1 MHLVHY
7 IFQIALISDERFLFQ
22 IFSQFLCDKET
33 CFFYL
38 WDYIAYICW
47 RVISLIL
54 SGYTDSTI
62 IISLD
67 SCSLEF

>member
-22 IFSQFLCDKET
+22 IFPFLCDKEPI
-33 CFFYL
+33 FFYL
-38 WDYIAYICW
+38 WDYVAYIRW

-54 SGYTDSTI
+54 VGYTDSAI
-62 IISLD
+62 IVSLD